1 LVIRTEGWVAGL
13 QLAALSLQGHADP
26 AGFVQ
31 TFTGSHRDIL
41 DYLTEEVPARQPEEL
56 VRFLLET
63 SVLERLSG
71 RCATSSAGGATARG
85 CWSSSSG

>member
-1 LVIRTEGWVAGL
+1 LVIRIEGWVAGL

-41 DYLTEEVPARQPEEL
+41 DYLTRRSRPASPR
-56 VRFLLET
+56 
-63 SVLERLSG
+63 SWCGS
-71 RCATSSAGGATARG
+71 
-85 CWSSSSG
+85 

>member
-1 LVIRTEGWVAGL
+1 MEAVLTVVNGL
-13 QLAALSLQGHADP
+13 A

-71 RCATSSAGGATARG
+71 PLCDAVCGRSDSQG